1 MYLQYFLYR
10 YFVLQVVKSFF
21 RVVYFYFVD
30 EELWKE
36 DLLWVKFFLDQYY
49 TMLGEQEVERFRCIL
64 IEVIDIF
71 VRFIVICVFF
81 YNLEG
86 GSDLQDFVDN
96 CDLLNIINEN
106 SVYVKGIGK
115 CEEIDD
121 ISEGGGFKKN
131 LGVICINIYI
141 DSFRGLEDAREIK
154 RIFINYIRMRQWVF
168 DRV

>member
-1 MYLQYFLYR
+1 M
-10 YFVLQVVKSFF
+10 
-21 RVVYFYFVD
+21 
-30 EELWKE
+30 
-36 DLLWVKFFLDQYY
+36 
-49 TMLGEQEVERFRCIL
+49 MLGEQEVERFRCIL

-96 CDLLNIINEN
+96 CDLLNIMNEN

-121 ISEGGGFKKN
+121 ISDGGGFKK
-131 LGVICINIYI
+131 
-141 DSFRGLEDAREIK
+141 K
-154 RIFINYIRMRQWVF
+154 
-168 DRV
+168 